1 MKATG
6 KMIKLMVL
14 DTTIIK
20 MDHFI
25 EDFGA
30 MIHKMVEELR
40 DGQMGLNLREIT
52 LQESK
57 KVVANSPGAMVTCMK
72 ATSRIITSWDME
84 PTDGVMDVPTR
95 VNGKTIK

>member
-72 ATSRIITSWDME
+72 ATFRIITSWDMA